1 MVAAATAPSVADDIA
16 RFPAA
21 LQIGEAAALSGVS
34 AKMIR
39 YYESVGLIRP
49 VTRTGSNY
57 RSYDPAD
64 VQRLRFIAR
73 GRELGFSLDDI
84 AALLRLWDEPARS
97 SAEVKAVALG
107 HIAALDRKIAAMEAM
122 RAALRQLT
130 DHCQGDD
137 RPACP
142 IIDDL
147 AGVAGSRQPRKKRDA

>member
-1 MVAAATAPSVADDIA
+1 MVTLAAAPSVADEIDCLSD
-16 RFPAA
+16 A
-21 LQIGEAAALSGVS
+21 LHIGQAAARSGVS

-147 AGVAGSRQPRKKRDA
+147 AGVAGSRQTRKQRDA